1 MQEEKTKVKR
11 RLTDITFEHEEAH
24 LALCSKSQGAANNW
38 NKALIM
44 KANNF
49 SPEMIQK
56 MQAIQVT
63 MTIPDFLERFFMLW
77 EEDVEFLSQ
86 LLGYVEPPEDEQSEA
101 IDDYNKWIEE
111 RFQSFS
117 IIKSLHEAKSLP
129 DALSKLTE
137 QDYLDILTDQLEI
150 EKALKALDK
159 ESKDSKADTSTQV
172 ESKVEASA
180 SRKKNKE
187 KNMTQAT
194 PEMVEKSAL
203 TAIEKQM
210 QETQVELQK
219 AREQVKQYEA
229 EKKQAIV
236 KSKTD
241 AVTAVVKDE
250 KQAAVIAKA
259 ALALES
265 DEDFTAFV
273 EVVKALQ
280 AQVEASDAFKE
291 IGASGSAEEQ
301 KQEEH
306 KVTQLLKAQYAK
318 K

>member
-11 RLTDITFEHEEAH
+11 RLTDITFSHEEAH

-56 MQAIQVT
+56 AQKIQVT
-63 MTIPDFLERFFMLW
+63 MEIP
-77 EEDVEFLSQ
+77 EFLQKFFGLWYEDSQ
-86 LLGYVEPPEDEQSEA
+86 VLARLMGYEPEEQEQEPEDFDY
-101 IDDYNKWIEE
+101 DDWIEE
-111 RFQSFS
+111 RVSSFQ
-117 IIKSLHEAKSLP
+117 IMKSLHEAKSLP

-159 ESKDSKADTSTQV
+159 ESKDSKADTSTKV
-172 ESKVEASA
+172 ENTKVEASA

-203 TAIEKQM
+203 TAIEKAM
-210 QETQVELQK
+210 QETQFELQK
-219 AREQVKQYEA
+219 ALEQVKQYEA

-291 IGASGSAEEQ
+291 IGASGSAEEK
-301 KQEEH
+301 KQESSL
-306 KVTQLLKAQYAK
+306 TQAIKAKYAAK
-318 K
+318 

>member
-1 MQEEKTKVKR
+1 METKPKAKRKLKEISFDGESAHIALVSKEQGGPANGADYSLILKNTEGRSQEFIEK
-11 RLTDITFEHEEAH
+11 A
-24 LALCSKSQGAANNW
+24 SK
-38 NKALIM
+38 
-44 KANNF
+44 
-49 SPEMIQK
+49 
-56 MQAIQVT
+56 IQVT
-63 MTIPDFLERFFMLW
+63 MDIVEFIERFFSVWGSDALVLASLMGYEK
-77 EEDVEFLSQ
+77 EES
-86 LLGYVEPPEDEQSEA
+86 EDDAWDYDDWIQEKVNSFQILKGLNEA
-101 IDDYNKWIEE
+101 DNKV
-111 RFQSFS
+111 S
-117 IIKSLHEAKSLP
+117 
-129 DALSKLTE
+129 ALSKLTE
-137 QDYLDILTDQLEI
+137 QDYLSVLTDQAVI
-150 EKALKALDK
+150 EKALTELAKG
-159 ESKDSKADTSTQV
+159 STPKADTSTKV
-172 ESKVEASA
+172 ENTKVEASA

-203 TAIEKQM
+203 TAIEKAM

-219 AREQVKQYEA
+219 AKELVKQYEA

-291 IGASGSAEEQ
+291 IGASGSAEEK
-301 KQEEH
+301 KQESSL
-306 KVTQLLKAQYAK
+306 TQAIKAKYAAK
-318 K
+318 

>member
-1 MQEEKTKVKR
+1 METKPKAKRKLKEISFDGESAHIALVSKEQGGPANGADYSLILKNTEGRSQEFIEK
-11 RLTDITFEHEEAH
+11 A
-24 LALCSKSQGAANNW
+24 SK
-38 NKALIM
+38 
-44 KANNF
+44 
-49 SPEMIQK
+49 
-56 MQAIQVT
+56 IQVT
-63 MTIPDFLERFFMLW
+63 MDIVEFIERFFSVWGSDALVLASLMGYEK
-77 EEDVEFLSQ
+77 EES
-86 LLGYVEPPEDEQSEA
+86 EDDA
-101 IDDYNKWIEE
+101 WDYDEWIQEKVNSV
-111 RFQSFS
+111 Q
-117 IIKSLHEAKSLP
+117 ILKSLNEADNKVS
-129 DALSKLTE
+129 ALSKLTE
-137 QDYLDILTDQLEI
+137 QDYLSVLTDQAVI
-150 EKALKALDK
+150 EKALTELAKGSTPK
-159 ESKDSKADTSTQV
+159 VDTSTTNV
-172 ESKVEASA
+172 EKQVEASA

-203 TAIEKQM
+203 TAIEKAM

-219 AREQVKQYEA
+219 AKELVKQYED

-291 IGASGSAEEQ
+291 IGASGSAEEK
-301 KQEEH
+301 KQESSL
-306 KVTQLLKAQYAK
+306 TQAIKAKYAAK
-318 K
+318 

>member
-1 MQEEKTKVKR
+1 METKPKAKRKLKEISFDGESAHIALVSKEQGGPANGADYSLILKNTEGRSQEFIEK
-11 RLTDITFEHEEAH
+11 A
-24 LALCSKSQGAANNW
+24 SK
-38 NKALIM
+38 
-44 KANNF
+44 
-49 SPEMIQK
+49 
-56 MQAIQVT
+56 IQVT
-63 MTIPDFLERFFMLW
+63 MDIVEFIERFFSVWGSDALVLASLMGYEK
-77 EEDVEFLSQ
+77 EES
-86 LLGYVEPPEDEQSEA
+86 EDDDWDYDEWIQEKVNSFQILKGLNEA
-101 IDDYNKWIEE
+101 DNKV
-111 RFQSFS
+111 S
-117 IIKSLHEAKSLP
+117 
-129 DALSKLTE
+129 ALSKLTE
-137 QDYLDILTDQLEI
+137 EDYLSVLTDQAVI
-150 EKALKALDK
+150 EKALTELAKGSVPK
-159 ESKDSKADTSTQV
+159 VDTSTKV
-172 ESKVEASA
+172 ENTKVEASA

-219 AREQVKQYEA
+219 AKELVKQYED

-291 IGASGSAEEQ
+291 IGASGSAEEK
-301 KQEEH
+301 KQESSL
-306 KVTQLLKAQYAK
+306 TQAIKAKYAAK
-318 K
+318 

>member
-1 MQEEKTKVKR
+1 METKPKAKRKLKEISFDGESAHIALVSKEQGGPANGADYSLILKNTEGRSQEFIEK
-11 RLTDITFEHEEAH
+11 A
-24 LALCSKSQGAANNW
+24 SK
-38 NKALIM
+38 
-44 KANNF
+44 
-49 SPEMIQK
+49 
-56 MQAIQVT
+56 IQVT
-63 MTIPDFLERFFMLW
+63 MDIVEFIERFFSVWGSDALVLASLMGYEK
-77 EEDVEFLSQ
+77 EES
-86 LLGYVEPPEDEQSEA
+86 EDDDWDYDDWIQEKVNSFQILKGLNEA
-101 IDDYNKWIEE
+101 DNKV
-111 RFQSFS
+111 S
-117 IIKSLHEAKSLP
+117 
-129 DALSKLTE
+129 ALSKLTE
-137 QDYLDILTDQLEI
+137 QDYLSVLTDQAVI
-150 EKALKALDK
+150 EKALIELAKG
-159 ESKDSKADTSTQV
+159 STPKADTSTKV
-172 ESKVEASA
+172 ENTKVEASA

-187 KNMTQAT
+187 KNMTQST

-219 AREQVKQYEA
+219 AKDLVKQYEA

-250 KQAAVIAKA
+250 KQAAVITKA

-265 DEDFTAFV
+265 EEDFTAFV

-280 AQVEASDAFKE
+280 AQAEASDAFKE

>member
-1 MQEEKTKVKR
+1 METKPKAKRKLKEISFDGESAHIALVSKEQGGPANGADYSLILKNTEGRSQEFIEK
-11 RLTDITFEHEEAH
+11 A
-24 LALCSKSQGAANNW
+24 SK
-38 NKALIM
+38 
-44 KANNF
+44 
-49 SPEMIQK
+49 
-56 MQAIQVT
+56 IQVT
-63 MTIPDFLERFFMLW
+63 MDIVEFIERFFSVWGSDALVLASLMGYEK
-77 EEDVEFLSQ
+77 EE
-86 LLGYVEPPEDEQSEA
+86 SEN
-101 IDDYNKWIEE
+101 DDWDYDDWIQEKVNSFQILKGLNEADNKV
-111 RFQSFS
+111 S
-117 IIKSLHEAKSLP
+117 
-129 DALSKLTE
+129 ALSKLTE
-137 QDYLDILTDQLEI
+137 QDYLSVLTDQAVI
-150 EKALKALDK
+150 EKALTELAKGSTPK
-159 ESKDSKADTSTQV
+159 VDTSTTNV
-172 ESKVEASA
+172 EKQVEASA

-219 AREQVKQYEA
+219 ALEQVKQYEA

-265 DEDFTAFV
+265 EEDFTAFV

-291 IGASGSAEEQ
+291 IGASGSAEEK
-301 KQEEH
+301 KQESSL
-306 KVTQLLKAQYAK
+306 TQAIKAKYAAK
-318 K
+318 

>member
-1 MQEEKTKVKR
+1 MTQKPKR
-11 RLTDITFEHEEAH
+11 KLKNIDFSDDMSHI
-24 LALCSKSQGAANNW
+24 ALVSKHQGGPANGADYSLVLKN
-38 NKALIM
+38 L
-44 KANNF
+44 NNP
-49 SPEMIQK
+49 SPEFIQK

-63 MTIPDFLERFFMLW
+63 MTIPDFLDRFFMLW

-86 LLGYVEPPEDEQSEA
+86 LLGYVEPPEDEQAEA
-101 IDDYNKWIEE
+101 VDDYNKWIEE

-150 EKALKALDK
+150 EKALKELDK
-159 ESKDSKADTSTQV
+159 ESKDSKADTSTKV
-172 ESKVEASA
+172 ENTKVEASA

-203 TAIEKQM
+203 TAIEKAM

-219 AREQVKQYEA
+219 ALEQVKKYEA

-265 DEDFTAFV
+265 DEDFTAFI

-291 IGASGSAEEQ
+291 IGASGSAEEK
-301 KQEEH
+301 KQESSL
-306 KVTQLLKAQYAK
+306 TQAIKAKYAAK
-318 K
+318 

>member
-1 MQEEKTKVKR
+1 METKPKAKRKLKEISFDGESAHIALVSKEQGGPANGADYSLILKNTEGRSQEFIEK
-11 RLTDITFEHEEAH
+11 A
-24 LALCSKSQGAANNW
+24 SK
-38 NKALIM
+38 
-44 KANNF
+44 
-49 SPEMIQK
+49 
-56 MQAIQVT
+56 IQVT
-63 MTIPDFLERFFMLW
+63 MDIVEFIERFFSVWGSDALVLASLMGYEK
-77 EEDVEFLSQ
+77 EES
-86 LLGYVEPPEDEQSEA
+86 EDDDDWDYDEWIQEKVNSFQILKGLNEA
-101 IDDYNKWIEE
+101 DNKV
-111 RFQSFS
+111 S
-117 IIKSLHEAKSLP
+117 
-129 DALSKLTE
+129 ALSKLTE
-137 QDYLDILTDQLEI
+137 QDYLSVLTDQAVI
-150 EKALKALDK
+150 EKALTELAKG
-159 ESKDSKADTSTQV
+159 STPKADTSTKV
-172 ESKVEASA
+172 ENTKVEASA

-203 TAIEKQM
+203 TAIEKAM

-219 AREQVKQYEA
+219 AKELVKQYEA

-291 IGASGSAEEQ
+291 IGASGSAEEK
-301 KQEEH
+301 KQESSL
-306 KVTQLLKAQYAK
+306 TQAIKAKYAAK
-318 K
+318 

>member
-56 MQAIQVT
+56 AQKIQVT
-63 MTIPDFLERFFMLW
+63 MEIP
-77 EEDVEFLSQ
+77 EFLQKFFGLWYEDSQ
-86 LLGYVEPPEDEQSEA
+86 VLARLMGYEPEEQEDFDY
-101 IDDYNKWIEE
+101 DDWIEE
-111 RFQSFS
+111 RVSSFQ
-117 IIKSLHEAKSLP
+117 IMKSLHEAKSLP

-150 EKALKALDK
+150 EKALTELAKGSTPK
-159 ESKDSKADTSTQV
+159 VDTSTTNV
-172 ESKVEASA
+172 EKQVEASA

-203 TAIEKQM
+203 TAIEKAM

-219 AREQVKQYEA
+219 AKELVKQYED

-265 DEDFTAFV
+265 EEDFTAFV

-291 IGASGSAEEQ
+291 IGASGSAEEK
-301 KQEEH
+301 KQESSL
-306 KVTQLLKAQYAK
+306 TQAIKAKYAAK
-318 K
+318 

>member
-1 MQEEKTKVKR
+1 METKPKAKRKLKEISFDGESAHIALVSKEQGGPANGADYSLILKNTEGRSQEFIEK
-11 RLTDITFEHEEAH
+11 A
-24 LALCSKSQGAANNW
+24 SK
-38 NKALIM
+38 
-44 KANNF
+44 
-49 SPEMIQK
+49 
-56 MQAIQVT
+56 IQVT
-63 MTIPDFLERFFMLW
+63 MDIVEFIERFFSVWGSDALVLASLMGYEK
-77 EEDVEFLSQ
+77 EES
-86 LLGYVEPPEDEQSEA
+86 EDDAWDYDDWIQEKVNSFQILKGLNEA
-101 IDDYNKWIEE
+101 DNKV
-111 RFQSFS
+111 S
-117 IIKSLHEAKSLP
+117 
-129 DALSKLTE
+129 ALSKLTE
-137 QDYLDILTDQLEI
+137 QDYLSVLTDQAVI
-150 EKALKALDK
+150 EKALTELAKG
-159 ESKDSKADTSTQV
+159 SIPKADTSTKV
-172 ESKVEASA
+172 ENTKVEASA

-203 TAIEKQM
+203 TAIEKAM

-219 AREQVKQYEA
+219 AKELVKQYEA

-291 IGASGSAEEQ
+291 IGASGSAEEK
-301 KQEEH
+301 KQESSL
-306 KVTQLLKAQYAK
+306 TQAIKAKYAAK
-318 K
+318 

>member
-56 MQAIQVT
+56 AQKIQVT
-63 MTIPDFLERFFMLW
+63 MEIP
-77 EEDVEFLSQ
+77 EFLQKFFGLWYEDSQ
-86 LLGYVEPPEDEQSEA
+86 VLARLMGYEPEEQEDFDY
-101 IDDYNKWIEE
+101 DDWIEE
-111 RFQSFS
+111 RVSSFQ
-117 IIKSLHEAKSLP
+117 IMKSLHEAKSLP

-159 ESKDSKADTSTQV
+159 ESEDSKADTSTKV
-172 ESKVEASA
+172 ENTKVEASA

-203 TAIEKQM
+203 TAIEKAM

-219 AREQVKQYEA
+219 ALDQVKQYEA

-265 DEDFTAFV
+265 EEDFTAFV

-291 IGASGSAEEQ
+291 IGASGSAEEK
-301 KQEEH
+301 KQESSL
-306 KVTQLLKAQYAK
+306 TQAIKAKYAAK
-318 K
+318 

>member
-1 MQEEKTKVKR
+1 METKPKAKRKLKEISFDGESAHIALVSKEQGGPANGADYSLILKNTEGRSQEFIEK
-11 RLTDITFEHEEAH
+11 A
-24 LALCSKSQGAANNW
+24 SK
-38 NKALIM
+38 
-44 KANNF
+44 
-49 SPEMIQK
+49 
-56 MQAIQVT
+56 IQVT
-63 MTIPDFLERFFMLW
+63 MDIVEFIERFFSVWGSDALVLASLMGYEK
-77 EEDVEFLSQ
+77 EES
-86 LLGYVEPPEDEQSEA
+86 EDDDWDYDEWIQEKVNSFQILKGLNEA
-101 IDDYNKWIEE
+101 DNKV
-111 RFQSFS
+111 S
-117 IIKSLHEAKSLP
+117 
-129 DALSKLTE
+129 ALSKLTE
-137 QDYLDILTDQLEI
+137 EDYLSVLTDQAVI
-150 EKALKALDK
+150 EKALTELAKGSVPK
-159 ESKDSKADTSTQV
+159 VDTSTKV
-172 ESKVEASA
+172 ENTKVEASA

-219 AREQVKQYEA
+219 AKELVKQYED

-250 KQAAVIAKA
+250 KQAAVITKA

-291 IGASGSAEEQ
+291 IGASGSAEEK
-301 KQEEH
+301 KQESSL
-306 KVTQLLKAQYAK
+306 TQAIKAKYAAK
-318 K
+318 

>member
-1 MQEEKTKVKR
+1 METKPKAKRKLKEISFDGESAHIALVSKEQGGPANGADYSLILKNTEGRSQEFIEK
-11 RLTDITFEHEEAH
+11 A
-24 LALCSKSQGAANNW
+24 SK
-38 NKALIM
+38 
-44 KANNF
+44 
-49 SPEMIQK
+49 
-56 MQAIQVT
+56 IQVT
-63 MTIPDFLERFFMLW
+63 MDIVEFIERFFSVWGSDALVLASLMGYEK
-77 EEDVEFLSQ
+77 EE
-86 LLGYVEPPEDEQSEA
+86 SEN
-101 IDDYNKWIEE
+101 DDWDYDDWIQEKVNSFQILKGLNEADNKV
-111 RFQSFS
+111 S
-117 IIKSLHEAKSLP
+117 
-129 DALSKLTE
+129 ALSKLTE
-137 QDYLDILTDQLEI
+137 QDYLSVLTDQAVI
-150 EKALKALDK
+150 EKALTELAKGSVPK
-159 ESKDSKADTSTQV
+159 VDTSTTSV
-172 ESKVEASA
+172 EKQVEASA

-219 AREQVKQYEA
+219 AKELVKQYEA

-265 DEDFTAFV
+265 EEDFTAFV

-280 AQVEASDAFKE
+280 AQAEASDAFKE
-291 IGASGSAEEQ
+291 IGASGSAEEK
-301 KQEEH
+301 KQESSL
-306 KVTQLLKAQYAK
+306 TQAIKAKYAAK
-318 K
+318 

>member
-1 MQEEKTKVKR
+1 METKPKAKRKLKEISFDGESAHIALVSKEQGGPANGADYSLILKNTEGRSQEFIEK
-11 RLTDITFEHEEAH
+11 A
-24 LALCSKSQGAANNW
+24 SK
-38 NKALIM
+38 
-44 KANNF
+44 
-49 SPEMIQK
+49 
-56 MQAIQVT
+56 IQVT
-63 MTIPDFLERFFMLW
+63 MDIVEFIERFFSVWGSDALVLASLMGYEK
-77 EEDVEFLSQ
+77 EES
-86 LLGYVEPPEDEQSEA
+86 EDDAWDYDEWVQERVNSFQILKGLNEA
-101 IDDYNKWIEE
+101 DNKV
-111 RFQSFS
+111 S
-117 IIKSLHEAKSLP
+117 
-129 DALSKLTE
+129 ALSKLTE
-137 QDYLDILTDQLEI
+137 QDYLSVLADQAVI
-150 EKALKALDK
+150 EKALTELAKGSTPK
-159 ESKDSKADTSTQV
+159 VDTSTTNV
-172 ESKVEASA
+172 EKQVEASA

-203 TAIEKQM
+203 TAIEKAM

-219 AREQVKQYEA
+219 ALEQVKQYEA

-236 KSKTD
+236 KSKTE

-291 IGASGSAEEQ
+291 IGASGSAEEK
-301 KQEEH
+301 KQESSL
-306 KVTQLLKAQYAK
+306 TQAIKAKYAAK
-318 K
+318 

>member
-1 MQEEKTKVKR
+1 METKPKAKRKLKEISFDGESAHIALVSKEQGGPANGADYSLILKNTEGRSQEFIEK
-11 RLTDITFEHEEAH
+11 A
-24 LALCSKSQGAANNW
+24 SK
-38 NKALIM
+38 
-44 KANNF
+44 
-49 SPEMIQK
+49 
-56 MQAIQVT
+56 IQVT
-63 MTIPDFLERFFMLW
+63 MDIVEFIERFFSVWGSDALVLASLMGYEK
-77 EEDVEFLSQ
+77 EES
-86 LLGYVEPPEDEQSEA
+86 ED
-101 IDDYNKWIEE
+101 DDWDYDEWIQEKVNS
-111 RFQSFS
+111 FQ
-117 IIKSLHEAKSLP
+117 ILKSLNEADNKVS
-129 DALSKLTE
+129 ALSKLTE
-137 QDYLDILTDQLEI
+137 EDYLSVLTDQAVI
-150 EKALKALDK
+150 EKALTELAKGSIPK
-159 ESKDSKADTSTQV
+159 VDTSTKV
-172 ESKVEASA
+172 ENTKVEASA

-203 TAIEKQM
+203 TAIEKAM

-219 AREQVKQYEA
+219 AKELVKQYEA

-291 IGASGSAEEQ
+291 IGASGSAEEK
-301 KQEEH
+301 KQESSL
-306 KVTQLLKAQYAK
+306 TQAIKAKYAAK
-318 K
+318 

>member
-1 MQEEKTKVKR
+1 METKPKAKRKLKEISFDGESAHIALVSKEQGGPANGADYSLILKNTEGRSQEFIEK
-11 RLTDITFEHEEAH
+11 A
-24 LALCSKSQGAANNW
+24 SK
-38 NKALIM
+38 
-44 KANNF
+44 
-49 SPEMIQK
+49 
-56 MQAIQVT
+56 IQVT
-63 MTIPDFLERFFMLW
+63 MDIVEFIERFFSVWGSDALVLASLMGYEK
-77 EEDVEFLSQ
+77 EES
-86 LLGYVEPPEDEQSEA
+86 EDDWDYDDWIQEKVNSFQILKGLNEA
-101 IDDYNKWIEE
+101 DNKV
-111 RFQSFS
+111 S
-117 IIKSLHEAKSLP
+117 
-129 DALSKLTE
+129 ALSKLTE
-137 QDYLDILTDQLEI
+137 QDYLSVLTDQAVI
-150 EKALKALDK
+150 EKALTELAKGSTPK
-159 ESKDSKADTSTQV
+159 VDTSTTNV
-172 ESKVEASA
+172 EKQVEASA

-203 TAIEKQM
+203 TAIEKAM

-219 AREQVKQYEA
+219 AKELVKQYEE

>member
-11 RLTDITFEHEEAH
+11 RLTDITFEHEDAH

-56 MQAIQVT
+56 AQKIQVT
-63 MTIPDFLERFFMLW
+63 MEIPEFLEKFFGLW
-77 EEDVEFLSQ
+77 YEESHVLAR
-86 LLGYVEPPEDEQSEA
+86 LMGYEPEEQEDFNY
-101 IDDYNKWIEE
+101 DDWIEE
-111 RFQSFS
+111 RVSSFQ
-117 IIKSLHEAKSLP
+117 IMKSLHEAKSLP

-159 ESKDSKADTSTQV
+159 ESEDSEADTSTNV
-172 ESKVEASA
+172 ENTIVEASA

-219 AREQVKQYEA
+219 ALDQVKQYEA